1 MAKKKNVME
10 MPGTLGSA
18 KIVFPQV
25 TKGSHLTV
33 TKYED
38 GRTELEWDDE
48 ALMRD
53 VAEAIASVQPGKVAK
68 RKSKSA

>member
-1 MAKKKNVME
+1 MATKKTTK
-10 MPGTLGSA
+10 
-18 KIVFPQV
+18 KIKDKLAEQMQARIDEINKELTYPIV

-48 ALMRD
+48 QLQKD
-53 VAEAIASVQPGKVAK
+53 VDAAIASVK
-68 RKSKSA
+68 